1 MSGAALG
8 SLGRHLVALGCP
20 RGSPAAP
27 MSIFYGFGVSFGG
40 LRASVFDKYGAL
52 DHDFSRHAFGM
63 LSGNVFRRFVDVHG
77 EPATWKTMQK
87 S

>member
-20 RGSPAAP
+20 RGSLAAP
-27 MSIFYGFGVSFGG
+27 MSTFCRLGLSFGG
-40 LRASVFDKYGAL
+40 LGTSVFDKYGAL

-77 EPATWKTMQK
+77 DPGT
-87 S
+87 